1 MNKMQEYITIP
12 TVITAY
18 QVDHDWIV
26 VIEGEKMRVPE
37 KIFNTLFVLKE
48 DYEMMTGNEQ
58 KLT

>member
-1 MNKMQEYITIP
+1 
-12 TVITAY
+12 
-18 QVDHDWIV
+18 
-26 VIEGEKMRVPE
+26 MRVPE